1 MAEVAAT
8 NHPDH
13 PDHPEPASEPASA
26 RPGDRATGPDAP
38 RPAVVEPH
46 LAGRRV
52 VLIAVDEEKGTAH
65 YTHGHR
71 AASDVLVDPEG
82 VPVVQVAP
90 ERSWQA
96 WRKRGTG
103 RCPEAF
109 PWPAD
114 LVWVA

>member
-1 MAEVAAT
+1 MADLAAT
-8 NHPDH
+8 NHPDL
-13 PDHPEPASEPASA
+13 PDQPEPAAEPEPE
-26 RPGDRATGPDAP
+26 RPGDQQGGPDAP
-38 RPAVVEPH
+38 RPAVTEPH

-52 VLIAVDEEKGTAH
+52 VLIDVDEENETAH

-71 AASDVLVDPEG
+71 AASGVLVDPNG

-90 ERSWQA
+90 ERTWQA
-96 WRKRGTG
+96 WRRSGTG
-103 RCPEAF
+103 RCPEVF

>member
-1 MAEVAAT
+1 M
-8 NHPDH
+8 
-13 PDHPEPASEPASA
+13 
-26 RPGDRATGPDAP
+26 TGPKGP
-38 RPAVVEPH
+38 RPAVTEPH

-52 VLIAVDEEKGTAH
+52 VLIDVDEENETAH

-71 AASDVLVDPEG
+71 AASDVVPGPEG

-103 RCPEAF
+103 RCPETF